1 LKAIFL
7 ILKKFDDLDKSV
19 QLALNSAG
27 RDADERFEGPEKDS
41 RHDQAQQPL
50 DTLQEVKASF
60 VDCFSTSTGHGLPQM
75 VKPGNLFLNFLWT
88 VFFFV
93 ALGGCS
99 LFVYQ
104 AVDQYLQFGVITQTN
119 IVRSS
124 TMIMPAVTMWAQEGN
139 TYDFIIDCKFGE
151 SPVCKKN
158 NLTLT
163 GISGDGLNRSYVQL
177 NYGTNK
183 SELQKTSRKGY
194 DFGYRIVLYLPP
206 SPNAYFGLAVTDN
219 SARFVHADIAH
230 EIFPGQNTHI
240 ILSKTIQSSLGPPY
254 SNCSES
260 QDYRQLN
267 CFDDCIKKST
277 NFLLLE
283 SERES
288 LCNLECPEEC
298 TEVIFSINRVD
309 VETPTRSLDSL
320 KSQISTKFNI
330 TGLSDEQLLKRAT
343 ELFIYFNA
351 FETTKITQSA
361 SMSPT
366 NLVGNVGGLLGKRIY
381 FVY

>member
-1 LKAIFL
+1 
-7 ILKKFDDLDKSV
+7 
-19 QLALNSAG
+19 
-27 RDADERFEGPEKDS
+27 
-41 RHDQAQQPL
+41 
-50 DTLQEVKASF
+50 
-60 VDCFSTSTGHGLPQM
+60 M

-88 VFFFV
+88 VFFLV
-93 ALGGCS
+93 GLGGCC

-104 AVDQYLQFGVITQTN
+104 AVDQYMQFGVITQTN

-124 TMIMPAVTMWAQEGN
+124 TMTMPAVTMWAQEGN
-139 TYDFIIDCKFGE
+139 AEDYIIACKFGE
-151 SPVCKKN
+151 NSECKKN

-163 GISGDGLNRSYVQL
+163 GVSGDGLNRSYVQL
-177 NYGTNK
+177 NYGIIK

-194 DFGYRIVLYLPP
+194 GYGYRIALYL
-206 SPNAYFGLAVTDN
+206 SLSSNAYFGLAVTDN

-230 EIFPGQNTHI
+230 EIFPGQNTHM

-267 CFDDCIKKST
+267 CFDDCIKTST
-277 NFLLLE
+277 SFILVE

-288 LCNLECPEEC
+288 QCNLDCPDEC
-298 TEVIFSINRVD
+298 TEVIFSVNRVD
-309 VETPTRSLDSL
+309 VETTTSSLNLL
-320 KSQISTKFNI
+320 KTQISTKFNI
-330 TGLSDEQLLKRAT
+330 TGLSDEQLLKRLT
-343 ELFIYFNA
+343 ELSIYFNA

-361 SMSPT
+361 SMSAT

-381 FVY
+381 